1 MSHPNDDTLFGNND
15 SNPSE
20 MAVDEAAEEIAG
32 DQLFSELSAPPSS
45 SSMRSTESE
54 STVRPV
60 SSVPTVRPHPD
71 QEKRKL
77 IQQQLV
83 LLLHAHKCLQSERN
97 DCTLPHCVRMKEVLV
112 HMRTCLLGRHCN
124 YTHCISSRQII
135 HHWKNCV
142 RAECPV
148 CLPLKRIQ
156 AQGRVSNTQGHDNLT
171 EEVTTVDK
179 SLLDA
184 YCTVDTSERPTSS
197 QTEMQRAVDR
207 LPDLEASERRN
218 VERDSE

>member
-83 LLLHAHKCLQSERN
+83 LLLHAHK
-97 DCTLPHCVRMKEVLV
+97 
-112 HMRTCLLGRHCN
+112 

-218 VERDSE
+218 VERDSES